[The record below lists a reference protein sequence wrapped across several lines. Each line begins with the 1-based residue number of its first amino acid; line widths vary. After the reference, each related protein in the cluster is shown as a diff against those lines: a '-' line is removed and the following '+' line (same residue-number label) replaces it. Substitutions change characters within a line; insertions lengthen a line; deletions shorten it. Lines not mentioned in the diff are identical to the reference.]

1 MTRPLSP
8 SGKCFRQKHVDTN
21 TRQLT
26 PEERQSFR
34 RHGFV
39 IIRGLASEET
49 CAGLQ
54 DVIHREVGELGG
66 PIEYEADLGYPGAPS
81 HRADSGGETTR
92 RLQQAIDRHPLF
104 ADWATDRDLVACLSC
119 LLGPD
124 LVLPLA
130 HHNCVMTKQPKYS
143 SRTGW
148 HQDFR
153 YWSFARPELVSAWLA
168 LGPETAENGSLD
180 LIPGSHSMTLDS
192 ERFDQQQFFRED
204 LSANQDLI
212 GTRQSV
218 TLQRGDVLL
227 FHCLSLHSAGTNQ
240 TDTTKYSVVFT
251 YRSADNPPSP
261 GSRSASLPGIS
272 LAAPPDTSSGPL

>member
-1 MTRPLSP
+1 MTRPLGLL
-8 SGKCFRQKHVDTN
+8 GKCFGEKRVGTH

-26 PEERQSFR
+26 LEEQETFCRN
-34 RHGFV
+34 GFV
-39 IIRGLASEET
+39 VVHGLAPEGT

-54 DVIHREVGELGG
+54 EAIDRELGEPGG

-81 HRADSGGETTR
+81 HRTDSGGETIR

-104 ADWATDRDLVACLSC
+104 AAWATHRDLVGCLSG

-130 HHNCVMTKQPKYS
+130 HHNCVMTKQPRYS

-153 YWSFARPELVSAWLA
+153 YWSFARPELVSGWLA
-168 LGPETAENGSLD
+168 LGPETPENGALE
-180 LIPGSHSMTLDS
+180 LIPGSHEITFDS
-192 ERFDQQQFFRED
+192 ERFDQRQFFRED
-204 LSANQDLI
+204 LAANQDLI
-212 GTRQSV
+212 STRQPV

-227 FHCLSLHSAGTNQ
+227 FHCLALHSAATNQ

-261 GSRSASLPGIS
+261 GTRSASLPEIP
-272 LAAPPDTSSGPL
+272 LAAPPDTSSGSP

>member
-1 MTRPLSP
+1 MTRPLGLL
-8 SGKCFRQKHVDTN
+8 GKCFGEKRVGTD

-26 PEERQSFR
+26 LEEQETFR
-34 RHGFV
+34 RNGFV
-39 IIRGLASEET
+39 IVHGLASEDT

-54 DVIHREVGELGG
+54 EVINRELAEPGG
-66 PIEYEADLGYPGAPS
+66 PIEDEADLGYPGAPPN
-81 HRADSGGETTR
+81 RTDSGGETIR
-92 RLQQAIDRHPLF
+92 RLQQAIDRQPLF
-104 ADWATDRDLVACLSC
+104 AAWATHRDLVGCLSG

-130 HHNCVMTKQPKYS
+130 HHNCVMTKQPRYS

-153 YWSFARPELVSAWLA
+153 YWSFARSELVSAWLA
-168 LGPETAENGSLD
+168 LGPETAENGSLE
-180 LIPGSHSMTLDS
+180 LIPGSHEMTLDS
-192 ERFDQQQFFRED
+192 ERFDQRQFFRED
-204 LSANQDLI
+204 LAANQDLI

-227 FHCLSLHSAGTNQ
+227 FHCLALHSAETNQ

-261 GSRSASLPGIS
+261 GTRSASLPEIS
-272 LAAPPDTSSGPL
+272 LVAPSDPSLESP